1 MFAQERGVKM
11 ELTKEKRIY
20 KKLRKYKNTYKTL
33 PPEKM
38 IIALPLIK
46 SASFMEVELEDLE
59 KIIAQEGASDDYQNG
74 ANQKGRKIS
83 ANLQAYNSL
92 VKSYNMVNTRLE
104 AMLPKIEK
112 KNTKLEALMNE

>member
-1 MFAQERGVKM
+1 MQERGVKV
-11 ELTKEKRIY
+11 ELTKDRRISLKLKKY
-20 KKLRKYKNTYKTL
+20 KKTYKTL
-33 PPEKM
+33 PPDKM

-59 KIIAQEGASDDYQNG
+59 EIIAKEGASDDYQNG

-92 VKSYNMVNTRLE
+92 IKSYNMVNTRLE
-104 AMLPKIEK
+104 AMLPKVEK
-112 KNTKLEALMNE
+112 KNSKLEELMNE